1 MTRVFTVLQ
10 PYESVVLY
18 FNTHDNSFL
27 SIMEVES
34 NKTSEPCYSVH
45 GASNEQLP
53 HLMWTAPGFGGGK
66 PPDHHFLK
74 DQRSVLGTSPGL
86 ENSIH
91 ASPTVPKSG
100 LKQPWIWNNC

>member
-1 MTRVFTVLQ
+1 MMSFRRAGRHEMTRVFTVLQ

-53 HLMWTAPGFGGGK
+53 HLM
-66 PPDHHFLK
+66 
-74 DQRSVLGTSPGL
+74 
-86 ENSIH
+86 
-91 ASPTVPKSG
+91 
-100 LKQPWIWNNC
+100 